1 MDEQEQEQEQGSCD
15 LETSKA
21 DRAVWL
27 MKFPPVVSRSWQNHS
42 SSDSPLPLAKVLL
55 SIDPLRPNDDT
66 SSSQRGCL
74 PDERPYIHG
83 PLVVDGQKVVI
94 IAIVLTWYLTLKA
107 DMLMLN
113 VLKWFDTGS
122 CSRYE
127 RSISLEGKVLNKFD
141 MKPHNENIGDYGK
154 LCRERTQKYM
164 TKSRQIQVIDNDRGM
179 HMRPMP
185 GMAGLLAVGSKDKK
199 KTMPLK
205 GSDMKRTR
213 RERGVMEA
221 IMFKLFERK
230 PNWTLRHLI
239 LETDQPEQFLKDI
252 LKDLCVY
259 NNKGTNQGTYQLKPE
274 YKRSSQEQAPD

>member
-113 VLKWFDTGS
+113 VLKWLILAVVVG
-122 CSRYE
+122 
-127 RSISLEGKVLNKFD
+127 SISLEGKVLNKFD

-185 GMAGLLAVGSKDKK
+185 GMAGLLAVGSKVLV
-199 KTMPLK
+199 TV
-205 GSDMKRTR
+205 R
-213 RERGVMEA
+213 
-221 IMFKLFERK
+221 LFV
-230 PNWTLRHLI
+230 N
-239 LETDQPEQFLKDI
+239 FLKDI